1 MGSLDGIEEREPV
14 FGLDAR
20 WITPEQVKEAEDK
33 GYRVVDHA
41 ALIQTHLAHVIEQN
55 AGEMITVKSLS
66 RPIAELRYSHP
77 QLVDEVLGA
86 GGLPIDTLLKIL
98 SNLLKDHVSMGDL
111 RTIFETLAANIRGT
125 CQAEALTIEVRN
137 ALQCPAV
144 AEDRAM
150 GNLR

>member
-111 RTIFETLAANIRGT
+111 RTIFETVATNTRGT
-125 CQAEALTIEVRN
+125 YQAEALTIEVRN
-137 ALQCPAV
+137 ALHCPAV
-144 AEDRAM
+144 AEVGGK
-150 GNLR
+150 GNLC